1 MRPRRPRTT
10 LERALFEIK
19 RVIAGQDTML
29 ERVLV
34 CLLADGHLLIEGVPG
49 LAKTLTIKTTAQ
61 VLGGTFNRIQF
72 TPDLM
77 PSDLVGTRIYRPKD
91 GEFDVELGPVFC
103 NFLLADEINRA
114 PAKVQSALLE
124 VMQERQVTIGKE
136 SFAAPSPFLVM
147 ATQNPIES
155 EGTYPLPE
163 AQVDRFM
170 LKVVVG
176 YPESD
181 DELTVVQRSL
191 AGMAEVRQILDLD
204 ALDVA
209 SRGGSKGLCRSRAL
223 ALRSADRDCDAR
235 PRVGRPRRPE
245 AVRRLRG
252 EPARADLADDGRS
265 RAGADPWARLRASA
279 GRSRAGDGRAPPPHR
294 PQLRGAG
301 RRGRSGLD
309 RLLRPGGRAC
319 AGDRALVSR
328 GMTVTAFSR
337 ERTPDRPGPGP
348 MPEALLRAL
357 DMKIGRRIDGLLTGE
372 HRTAAIGIGTELAQI
387 RQWEPGDDVRRIDW
401 NATARSNEV
410 QVRVDVAERALTSWV
425 LLDVSPS
432 MRFGTADRRK
442 WDVAEGVA
450 VALGHLASR
459 RGNRIGVTTF
469 GGNESVLLRPRQG
482 RVGLL
487 GVLLAVRR
495 EPETERVGPTSIGTA
510 LTQVAR
516 VARQRSLAVVVSDFR
531 GPRDWRPAMLRIAA
545 RHAVVAVEIRDPREQ
560 ELPNVGHIWLVDPET
575 GRKLHVD
582 TAKRKLRERF
592 ADAAAEERAGLGR
605 ELAAL
610 GVPHLVLST
619 SGDWLRP
626 FAGFVSREG
635 RRR

>member
-1 MRPRRPRTT
+1 
-10 LERALFEIK
+10 
-19 RVIAGQDTML
+19 
-29 ERVLV
+29 
-34 CLLADGHLLIEGVPG
+34 
-49 LAKTLTIKTTAQ
+49 
-61 VLGGTFNRIQF
+61 
-72 TPDLM
+72 
-77 PSDLVGTRIYRPKD
+77 
-91 GEFDVELGPVFC
+91 
-103 NFLLADEINRA
+103 
-114 PAKVQSALLE
+114 
-124 VMQERQVTIGKE
+124 
-136 SFAAPSPFLVM
+136 
-147 ATQNPIES
+147 
-155 EGTYPLPE
+155 
-163 AQVDRFM
+163 
-170 LKVVVG
+170 
-176 YPESD
+176 
-181 DELTVVQRSL
+181 
-191 AGMAEVRQILDLD
+191 
-204 ALDVA
+204 
-209 SRGGSKGLCRSRAL
+209 
-223 ALRSADRDCDAR
+223 
-235 PRVGRPRRPE
+235 
-245 AVRRLRG
+245 
-252 EPARADLADDGRS
+252 
-265 RAGADPWARLRASA
+265 
-279 GRSRAGDGRAPPPHR
+279 
-294 PQLRGAG
+294 
-301 RRGRSGLD
+301 
-309 RLLRPGGRAC
+309 
-319 AGDRALVSR
+319 
-328 GMTVTAFSR
+328 MTVTAFRR

-372 HRTAAIGIGTELAQI
+372 HRTAAVGIGIELAQI

-510 LTQVAR
+510 LMQVAR

-582 TAKRKLRERF
+582 TTKRKLRERF
-592 ADAAAEERAGLGR
+592 ADAAAEERASLAR